1 MRRPPI
7 PVILTEQ
14 GRKAPVL
21 SAMCLCYKL
30 QYVNISIMFIVR
42 LVFTNEFIVYFV
54 LIQW

>member
-1 MRRPPI
+1 M

-21 SAMCLCYKL
+21 SAMCLCYIL